1 MSLNPEIVHVLLCW
15 GTVPILGGCIV
26 FRNTRCFVLPVLLGG
41 GAFFHAW
48 PFPNGLW
55 DLMFHWVMNGLAFLI
70 PLLFDKAQ
78 KNLERSFSRK
88 QAHLQSQREKI
99 VTQHQ
104 GLYLEKSSV
113 QEKLERLQHRFAL
126 VQVMATKLEAGDI
139 LQTLGHMW
147 KKRPGV
153 KGCLILRRLTNG
165 GWATAFTDEIFNAQD
180 WIRGL
185 VAHPSWARS
194 RQIKRQT
201 STENQL
207 TFPGQLFGSSCLL
220 IPFSWDK
227 ETMAMGVLEM
237 DSHCLEDSVEGFNI
251 ERKLVSVGLR
261 RADLYD
267 LMTER
272 SRFDSLTGAYLRR
285 SLTERLEDGLRKSH
299 RYNTPLFFAL
309 MDIDQFKG
317 LNDRWGHLMGD
328 KVLIHLAQ
336 TVKRLGH
343 PGVTLGRFGGDEF
356 ALILELESV
365 TDVLS
370 WFDRLRQALEETAV
384 RDRDMSIRFSVSAG
398 VSPYLPERPP
408 ITELLAQADQALYQ
422 AKRGGRNRV
431 VIWKSPDVLAEEK

>member
-1 MSLNPEIVHVLLCW
+1 
-15 GTVPILGGCIV
+15 
-26 FRNTRCFVLPVLLGG
+26 
-41 GAFFHAW
+41 
-48 PFPNGLW
+48 
-55 DLMFHWVMNGLAFLI
+55 
-70 PLLFDKAQ
+70 
-78 KNLERSFSRK
+78 
-88 QAHLQSQREKI
+88 
-99 VTQHQ
+99 
-104 GLYLEKSSV
+104 
-113 QEKLERLQHRFAL
+113 
-126 VQVMATKLEAGDI
+126 
-139 LQTLGHMW
+139 
-147 KKRPGV
+147 
-153 KGCLILRRLTNG
+153 
-165 GWATAFTDEIFNAQD
+165 
-180 WIRGL
+180 
-185 VAHPSWARS
+185 
-194 RQIKRQT
+194 
-201 STENQL
+201 
-207 TFPGQLFGSSCLL
+207 
-220 IPFSWDK
+220 
-227 ETMAMGVLEM
+227 MGVLEM